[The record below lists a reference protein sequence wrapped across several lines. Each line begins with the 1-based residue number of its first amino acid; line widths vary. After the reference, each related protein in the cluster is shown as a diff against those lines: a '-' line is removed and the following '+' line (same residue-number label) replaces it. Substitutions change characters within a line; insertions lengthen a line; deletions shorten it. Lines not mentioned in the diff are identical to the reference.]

1 MNKGCSGE
9 GKEVPR
15 ALLEEAGHSGI
26 WVEVSGKE
34 VREIRPQGE
43 RQLDVATGGSVFR
56 RPELNIYGKR

>member
-26 WVEVSGKE
+26 LVEVPGKE
-34 VREIRPQGE
+34 ARGGRPQGE
-43 RQLDVATGGSVFR
+43 RQWDAAIGGFVFR
-56 RPELNIYGKR
+56 GPELNIYGKR